1 MKNKIVCS
9 IIILTASITLFA
21 QKPITGA
28 FGYELGKEFDQ
39 KQILSTVSNCIYQ
52 VKPLKLFRKFNVYM
66 VIVVPSLNQIAGICA
81 SCYPTEAEVSSEM
94 DICKTALEKIY
105 GPARKIDI
113 GFGWDHEGRSIK
125 LASHRNQNGPVISLM
140 YQDDR
145 LCAKSEQEIK
155 QKITSGA
162 FGFKFGD
169 RLDQSV
175 IISEVDKNWFQV
187 RPPKLSPIFQ
197 QYGCEVTPKTKR
209 IFSVIGIR
217 EMKNRS
223 DIDTIAAQV
232 QMFFGDPK
240 SKETENGKVT
250 YKWEKG
256 QVIILLYNS
265 DNKIWIWFTDAKLE
279 KMVKIE
285 QKTLE
290 LEKTDSSAL

>member
-1 MKNKIVCS
+1 MFK
-9 IIILTASITLFA
+9 ITLIFLVSLIVSLSVYA

-52 VKPLKLFRKFNVYM
+52 VKPLKPFRKFTGYM
-66 VIVVPSLNQIAGICA
+66 VIVVPSSNQISAIIA
-81 SCYPTEAEVSSEM
+81 SCFPTETEVPSEM
-94 DICKTALEKIY
+94 DICKSALEKIY
-105 GPARKIDI
+105 GPARKNDI

-125 LASHRNQNGPVISLM
+125 LASHRNHNGPIISLM

-155 QKITSGA
+155 QKIISGA

-217 EMKNRS
+217 KMNNRS
-223 DIDTIAAQV
+223 EIDTIAAQV
-232 QMFFGDPK
+232 QTFYGDPK
-240 SKETENGKVT
+240 SKEKENGKVT

-256 QVIILLYNS
+256 QVLILLYNS
-265 DNKIWIWFTDAKLE
+265 GNQLWIWFIDTKLE
-279 KMVKIE
+279 QMGKIE

-290 LEKTDSSAL
+290 MEKTDTSAL